1 MIDLLAAI
9 LMSLFQGIIEWL
21 PISSEGQLSLLF
33 VTIYGLDELA
43 AVTLAL
49 FLHLG
54 TMIAVIW
61 YFRKDLLEMLD
72 LNSPLLETIIIT
84 TIGTGI
90 TAVPIVLIFKNY
102 WESFTDELF
111 LPPDLLFTMV
121 IGGLLIVTGLILSKQ
136 SAQGT
141 REILSIT
148 RKEALLLG
156 FVQGTAAL
164 PGISRS
170 GMTITFLLI
179 IGLMHKEAFKISF
192 LISIPAVLGATGLE
206 FLLEGFQL
214 DITGMSVG
222 MVSFPY
228 PLLIFTIGL
237 TAVIGIITMDFLLSL
252 KDIPYDKFCYGFGAT
267 TILLGVF
274 FFIIRVVSI

>member
-9 LMSLFQGIIEWL
+9 LMALFQGIIEWL

-54 TMIAVIW
+54 TLISVIW
-61 YFRKDLLEMLD
+61 YFNEDLREMFEI
-72 LNSPLLETIIIT
+72 NSPLLELVVIS
-84 TIGTGI
+84 TIGTAM
-90 TAVPIVLIFKNY
+90 TAVPIVLVFKSS
-102 WESFTDELF
+102 WESFTSDLPF
-111 LPPDLLFTMV
+111 PPDLLFTTT
-121 IGGLLIVTGLILSKQ
+121 IGGLLIITGIILSKQ

-141 REILSIT
+141 RDILSIT
-148 RKEALLLG
+148 RKEAFILG
-156 FVQGTAAL
+156 LAQGIAAL

-179 IGLMHKEAFKISF
+179 IGLMHKEAFKVSF
-192 LISIPAVLGATGLE
+192 LISIPAVLGASGLE
-206 FLLEGFQL
+206 FILEGFQL

-222 MVSFPY
+222 TVFFPY
-228 PLLIFTIGL
+228 PLLLFTIAL
-237 TAVIGIITMDFLLSL
+237 TAIIGILTMNFLLSL
-252 KDIPYDKFCYGFGAT
+252 KDIPYDKFCYGFGAA
-267 TILLGVF
+267 TIGLGLIF
-274 FFIIRVVSI
+274 FLIRVVSI